1 MKLDWGKIGLTL
13 GGIGCAIGSS
23 LIGSAKTEKTIKKE
37 VEKRLID
44 FQPQEV
50 KEEEEA
56 ESATAE
62 EENAE

>member
-1 MKLDWGKIGLTL
+1 MKIDWGKIGLTL

-37 VEKRLID
+37 VEKGLIG

-50 KEEEEA
+50 KDEEPA
-56 ESATAE
+56 PAAE

>member
-1 MKLDWGKIGLTL
+1 MKIDWSKIGLTL

-23 LIGSAKTEKTIKKE
+23 LIGSAKTERTIKKE
-37 VEKRLID
+37 VRKAIG

-50 KEEEEA
+50 KEEEPA
-56 ESATAE
+56 PAAE

>member
-1 MKLDWGKIGLTL
+1 MKIDWGKIGLTL

-23 LIGSAKTEKTIKKE
+23 LIGSAKTERAIKNE
-37 VEKRLID
+37 VRNVIG

-50 KEEEEA
+50 KEEEPA
-56 ESATAE
+56 PAAE